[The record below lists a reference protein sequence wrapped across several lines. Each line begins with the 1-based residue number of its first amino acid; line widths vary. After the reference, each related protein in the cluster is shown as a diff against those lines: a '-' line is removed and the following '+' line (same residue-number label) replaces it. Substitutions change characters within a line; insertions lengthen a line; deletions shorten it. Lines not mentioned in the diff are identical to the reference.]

1 MTQFDHSY
9 QNLVKEILSTGTEN
23 YNERSKHICKAIPGA
38 HFNLDLSK
46 GFPLLSL
53 RKLPLKI
60 FVAEQLWFLMGEN
73 DPEWLRTYTKIWDD
87 FIEEDGKVTS
97 YGYRWRK
104 HFGRDQ
110 LAELIK
116 HLRENPGSRQG
127 VIIAWDPL
135 TDGLTAKPK
144 KNVPCLF
151 AFTVNIIG
159 GRVCLHNII
168 RSQDVFLGLP
178 HDVAGFAFLQH
189 IIAQELELPVGI
201 YSHSISNA
209 HFYSDQYEA
218 ARELIKRKN
227 SAQREIKLKI
237 PKNTFKK
244 AEKGDT
250 SIIENIVGQLRK
262 QYYPLSA
269 ISGIKAH

>member
-1 MTQFDHSY
+1 MTQFDHVY
-9 QNLVKEILSTGTEN
+9 KNLVKEILSNGIEH
-23 YNERSKHICKAIPGA
+23 YNERSKFICKAIPGA

-73 DPEWLRTYTKIWDD
+73 DPEWLRPYTKIWDN

-116 HLRENPGSRQG
+116 HLKENPGSRQG
-127 VIIAWDPL
+127 VVIAWDPL

-159 GRVCLHNII
+159 GRVCLHNVL

-189 IIAQELELPVGI
+189 VIAQELGLEVGT

-209 HFYSDQYEA
+209 HFYSDQYQAAEELHRRHNTHAEVKLSLPANTLSRAEA
-218 ARELIKRKN
+218 GDVTLIE
-227 SAQREIKLKI
+227 EIVSQLK
-237 PKNTFKK
+237 
-244 AEKGDT
+244 
-250 SIIENIVGQLRK
+250 S
-262 QYYPLSA
+262 QYHPLEA
-269 ISGIKAH
+269 ISGIRAH